1 MDYTILIRDTLEKLG
16 FELAVSWNTLT
27 PPYQSDT
34 GWTLNL
40 PQVKFGPNTLV
51 VLHFQD
57 FVSSETVIEIHKVEQ
72 AYGANAGRVLI
83 VHDTLDISPYYS
95 GPVNL
100 IRYSSHSN
108 ITATRVK
115 KRLPDWLPAFRN
127 TPRQGWMSL
136 NGRDCDHRQQVV
148 DIVRHWPNGTLS
160 YGSKIPLADYNYA
173 LYPGTENDE
182 NFVRLAPIY
191 ARHPVNIVTESQYSG
206 PGMIT
211 EKTLLAMVAC
221 QMPIIIS
228 HQHCLAQARDLGFDL
243 FDDVVDTAYDQLD
256 DTTRLRT
263 ALESNRDLCVNGQD
277 FAPYRARL
285 FAQRDFVLNQY
296 PELMADR
303 FRQQAKQLAVKL
315 LSTQHVDESAHI
327 SV

>member
-1 MDYTILIRDTLEKLG
+1 
-16 FELAVSWNTLT
+16 
-27 PPYQSDT
+27 
-34 GWTLNL
+34 
-40 PQVKFGPNTLV
+40 
-51 VLHFQD
+51 
-57 FVSSETVIEIHKVEQ
+57 
-72 AYGANAGRVLI
+72 
-83 VHDTLDISPYYS
+83 
-95 GPVNL
+95 
-100 IRYSSHSN
+100 
-108 ITATRVK
+108 
-115 KRLPDWLPAFRN
+115 
-127 TPRQGWMSL
+127 
-136 NGRDCDHRQQVV
+136 
-148 DIVRHWPNGTLS
+148 
-160 YGSKIPLADYNYA
+160 
-173 LYPGTENDE
+173 
-182 NFVRLAPIY
+182 
-191 ARHPVNIVTESQYSG
+191 
-206 PGMIT
+206 MIT